1 LPRTAKDRFDQIINT
16 AFAIKS
22 HHSSLVQ
29 VADAICYVYR
39 RHLELASQAEAWA
52 GEKAY
57 YQGLA
62 NILDPHREKLG
73 QPPDAPCVTFYKGL
87 KHKDWAL

>member
-57 YQGLA
+57 IRASLISS
-62 NILDPHREKLG
+62 ILTERSWGNPLMRR
-73 QPPDAPCVTFYKGL
+73 V
-87 KHKDWAL
+87 